1 MLNSNKKTLFQIGNL
16 AGYIITVFV
25 NFLANALP
33 INGVTTGELSDS
45 YPNLFVPAG
54 LTFSI
59 WGVIYVLLF
68 IFSIYQIRDIVK
80 KEKIEMDYL
89 DKIGIFFIL
98 SSAANSA
105 WIFFWHYRLVLLSL
119 LAMLVLLIS
128 LILIYTSLNI
138 GRAEVSHQ
146 ERIAVHLPF
155 SVYLGWITVATI
167 ANVTALLV
175 DSGVPSFT
183 PIAEIW
189 TVLVIIVAVIITY
202 LMLIRRKD
210 IGYSL
215 VVVWASLGIFIKQ
228 ITLNITIGITALIA
242 MLALII
248 GIVLVIIRDIKKS

>member
-1 MLNSNKKTLFQIGNL
+1 MVDSNKKTLLQIGNL

-68 IFSIYQIRDIVK
+68 IFSIYQIRDNVK
-80 KEKIEMDYL
+80 KEKIEMEYL
-89 DKIGIFFIL
+89 DKIGIFFIV

-119 LAMLVLLIS
+119 TVMLVLLIS

-138 GRAEVSHQ
+138 GRAEVSNQ

-175 DSGVPSFT
+175 DAGVPSFT
-183 PIAEIW
+183 PIAELW
-189 TVLVIIVAVIITY
+189 TVLVIIIAVIITY

-242 MLALII
+242 MLAVIV
-248 GIVLVIIRDIKKS
+248 GIVLVIIKDLKKS